1 MEKPNVPDAKM
12 EGIFPAW
19 ASALDAGDLT
29 RFLSGI
35 IMNAKLWLMFLD
47 TSNNVVIWN
56 KAAEEISGYS
66 CVEVLG
72 NNAVWKWIYPD
83 SGYRQI
89 ITGKIVE
96 SIRSRKTLENF
107 ETVIRTKN
115 GETKRISWNT
125 RELIDDN
132 GKSAGFIVIGDD
144 ITVIAEAKKE
154 IERYAEFQ
162 KSVIVNAKLW
172 MTFLDTHNNI
182 LIWNKAAEEITGYT
196 SDEVV
201 GKNEIWKWLYPDS
214 GYRKEVT
221 SKIRDIIKNN
231 KSLENFET
239 RILTKRRLTR
249 QISWNTRELAG
260 EDGSSI
266 GYIIVGHDITEKVLA
281 KKELKE
287 SEELFHGIAT
297 AASEAIALFDQNGV
311 IWYWNPAAEELF
323 GMNSE
328 DVHRHNFFSL
338 FSSPRYREKDQSN
351 FRMYYKSQLGPFMQ
365 HPYELLME
373 NASGEPLHV
382 EMSLASIHFKGIW
395 NAIAIF
401 RDVTAHVQEER
412 RERESWINAVLQGS
426 PIPQFMIDTNHTI
439 IFWNRALE
447 EYTGI
452 KAGDIIGTKQQ
463 WRAFYD
469 TERPCLADLLLDNA
483 AEEIPRWYETK
494 FSKSR
499 LVEGAYE
506 ATDFFPKMGKEGKW
520 LFFTAAVIRD
530 SVGSVIGV
538 LETLEDITDT
548 MLYKP
553 R

>member
-1 MEKPNVPDAKM
+1 M
-12 EGIFPAW
+12 
-19 ASALDAGDLT
+19 
-29 RFLSGI
+29 
-35 IMNAKLWLMFLD
+35 
-47 TSNNVVIWN
+47 
-56 KAAEEISGYS
+56 
-66 CVEVLG
+66 
-72 NNAVWKWIYPD
+72 
-83 SGYRQI
+83 
-89 ITGKIVE
+89 
-96 SIRSRKTLENF
+96 
-107 ETVIRTKN
+107 
-115 GETKRISWNT
+115 
-125 RELIDDN
+125 IDDN

-328 DVHRHNFFSL
+328 DVHR
-338 FSSPRYREKDQSN
+338 
-351 FRMYYKSQLGPFMQ
+351 
-365 HPYELLME
+365 
-373 NASGEPLHV
+373 A
-382 EMSLASIHFKGIW
+382 
-395 NAIAIF
+395 
-401 RDVTAHVQEER
+401 
-412 RERESWINAVLQGS
+412 
-426 PIPQFMIDTNHTI
+426 
-439 IFWNRALE
+439 
-447 EYTGI
+447 
-452 KAGDIIGTKQQ
+452 
-463 WRAFYD
+463 
-469 TERPCLADLLLDNA
+469 
-483 AEEIPRWYETK
+483 
-494 FSKSR
+494 
-499 LVEGAYE
+499 
-506 ATDFFPKMGKEGKW
+506 
-520 LFFTAAVIRD
+520 
-530 SVGSVIGV
+530 
-538 LETLEDITDT
+538 
-548 MLYKP
+548 
-553 R
+553 

>member
-19 ASALDAGDLT
+19 ASALDSGDLT

-154 IERYAEFQ
+154 IERFAEFQ

-231 KSLENFET
+231 KSLGKFRNEDPHQET
-239 RILTKRRLTR
+239 SYTPDIMEYPRASPGKTGPVSDIL
-249 QISWNTRELAG
+249 
-260 EDGSSI
+260 SS
-266 GYIIVGHDITEKVLA
+266 GMTLPRKYLA

-311 IWYWNPAAEELF
+311 IW
-323 GMNSE
+323 
-328 DVHRHNFFSL
+328 
-338 FSSPRYREKDQSN
+338 
-351 FRMYYKSQLGPFMQ
+351 
-365 HPYELLME
+365 
-373 NASGEPLHV
+373 
-382 EMSLASIHFKGIW
+382 
-395 NAIAIF
+395 
-401 RDVTAHVQEER
+401 
-412 RERESWINAVLQGS
+412 SWILQ
-426 PIPQFMIDTNHTI
+426 QRN
-439 IFWNRALE
+439 
-447 EYTGI
+447 Y
-452 KAGDIIGTKQQ
+452 
-463 WRAFYD
+463 
-469 TERPCLADLLLDNA
+469 LA
-483 AEEIPRWYETK
+483 
-494 FSKSR
+494 
-499 LVEGAYE
+499 
-506 ATDFFPKMGKEGKW
+506 
-520 LFFTAAVIRD
+520 
-530 SVGSVIGV
+530 
-538 LETLEDITDT
+538 
-548 MLYKP
+548 
-553 R
+553 